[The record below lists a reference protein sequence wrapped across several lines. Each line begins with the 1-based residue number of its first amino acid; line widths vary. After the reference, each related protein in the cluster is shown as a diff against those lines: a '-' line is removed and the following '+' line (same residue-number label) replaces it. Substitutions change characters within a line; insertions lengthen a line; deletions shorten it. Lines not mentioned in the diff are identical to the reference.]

1 MESNWI
7 LEFVGYAASVLI
19 AVSLTMRS
27 VLRLRL
33 INLAGSSCFVAYGIL
48 IQAYPVA
55 LMNCAIVFINLYY
68 LRELTQSKTV
78 FSILESSKDS
88 EYLDLF
94 LNHYADEVA
103 DLFPAFDRRLVEGH
117 VVWFILHGLVPVG
130 LFLADTSKDRGLFVH
145 MDYVIPGYRDLKPG
159 KFLYTKQKDR
169 FAKLGIT
176 RLCSAPVSS
185 EQRKYL
191 MRMGFTP
198 AHDGDST
205 LCRSVG

>member
-7 LEFVGYAASVLI
+7 LEFIGYAASVLI

-27 VLRLRL
+27 VLRLRI
-33 INLAGSSCFVAYGIL
+33 INLFGSSCFVAYGIL

-55 LMNCAIVFINLYY
+55 VMNCAIVLINLYY

-78 FSILESSKDS
+78 FSILEANKDS

-94 LNHYADEVA
+94 LKHYADEIA
-103 DLFPAFDRRLVEGH
+103 DLFPAFDRRLVKGH
-117 VVWFILHGLVPVG
+117 AVWFILHGLVPVG
-130 LFLADTSKDRGLFVH
+130 LFLADTEQDGEFRVH

-159 KFLYTKQKDR
+159 KFLYRRQKER
-169 FAKLGIT
+169 FAKLDIV
-176 RLCSAPVSS
+176 RLCSAPTSS

-191 MRMGFTP
+191 MRMGFKP
-198 AHDGDST
+198 AGDGDAI
-205 LCRSVG
+205 LCRSVA